1 PFLPIR
7 MHLGSCIVATSV
19 DRLLLG
25 LRLTI
30 ISLGLATRIFIPCS
44 LVSLTTFKFLLLFL
58 THRFTSSAPLA
69 LSVGIML
76 IDFITVCSPLLA
88 ALFALVLLLLFFL
101 GSFAFTFDPFT
112 MSLFKLLLIVSVVAM
127 PCRICNIFSMLRHI
141 IIRFEL

>member
-1 PFLPIR
+1 

-30 ISLGLATRIFIPCS
+30 IRFGLATRIFIPCS
-44 LVSLTTFKFLLLFL
+44 LAPLTFKFLLLFL
-58 THRFTSSAPLA
+58 PHRFTSSAPLA

-76 IDFITVCSPLLA
+76 IDFITMTTPLLA

-112 MSLFKLLLIVSVVAM
+112 MSLFKLLIIVSVVAM

-141 IIRFEL
+141 IIRSEL